1 MKKAV
6 AIIVTIVAF
15 LAVFLVVL
23 SYNTLVT
30 VTVPDT
36 IIEYKA
42 NYIEFDDAVVG
53 GVLPDD
59 YVDFQRG
66 SYSFITDEIAEVVF
80 DDVLDQ
86 WNDNGNAYIEGMAI
100 NGRVSLRRYRSNV
113 YDVGSNV
120 QYNVGVPIYA
130 DVSIKRSSV
139 PNGYI
144 YTVTLL
150 GYYIEFSF
158 EQFAYNGTY
167 TLDYQEYM
175 RDNTPSLQRPQKPN
189 YEGENTIEVV
199 RHFFEYVGSSVEY
212 LFTKLE
218 YYANYVTFYVQDF
231 AVLFKFI

>member
-15 LAVFLVVL
+15 LSVFLVVL

-36 IIEYKA
+36 IITYKA
-42 NYIEFDDAVVG
+42 NYIEFDDLYGDNFVYTEKVRLTYG
-53 GVLPDD
+53 NYTLESV
-59 YVDFQRG
+59 
-66 SYSFITDEIAEVVF
+66 
-80 DDVLDQ
+80 DDVGVMYYGGEIDEYDVSK
-86 WNDNGNAYIEGMAI
+86 N
-100 NGRVSLRRYRSNV
+100 RVAFKRYRSNV

-120 QYNVGVPIYA
+120 QYNEGVPVYVDI
-130 DVSIKRSSV
+130 
-139 PNGYI
+139 YI
-144 YTVTLL
+144 YKQPETTPDGLGVFSVELE

-158 EQFAYNGTY
+158 EQLALNSTY
-167 TLDYQEYM
+167 TLNYQEYM